1 MKSDIA
7 DLKNTGGRAAGT
19 LTAAA
24 FLREFVEHDAVDSS
38 RHRRHRVSRER
49 VGVASE
55 GSDGHAGAR
64 VRRPGRIARAQAA
77 PTKASPNGATDRRAH
92 GVKAARN
99 GRESARPYEPEKNP
113 AIRRLTAGAIKRR
126 KGKTIFP
133 IATAYD
139 APFGQFVERAGIDV
153 ILVGDSVGNVVLG
166 FDETTP
172 VTLENMIYHT
182 QAVARGT
189 TRAHIMADMP
199 FGSYQVSN
207 EDALRSAIALVKEGG
222 ACSVKLEGGR
232 DQAERIRAITGAGI
246 PVVGHIGVTP
256 QTAGLGPGFKMR
268 THRDR
273 LIDDARSVETAGA
286 YAIVLE
292 VVDYEISREIT
303 EMLSIPTIGIGSG
316 PHCDSQVL
324 VLHDILG
331 MYPHSPS
338 FAKRY
343 AEVGELATQAL
354 QDYAREVSE
363 RIFPAKEPRARDG
376 GRLRRTVPPCWH
388 STRVNAAR
396 MLETNDPSDPLVIAL
411 RAFERVLLAS
421 DATPRARR
429 RGAEGSRAL
438 QRAQGHPWPTDP
450 PAPATVIP
458 LRPRR
463 R

>member
-1 MKSDIA
+1 MA
-7 DLKNTGGRAAGT
+7 D
-19 LTAAA
+19 
-24 FLREFVEHDAVDSS
+24 
-38 RHRRHRVSRER
+38 
-49 VGVASE
+49 
-55 GSDGHAGAR
+55 
-64 VRRPGRIARAQAA
+64 
-77 PTKASPNGATDRRAH
+77 
-92 GVKAARN
+92 N
-99 GRESARPYEPEKNP
+99 GRSMRKESARPYEPEKNP
-113 AIRRLTAGAIKRR
+113 AIRRVTAGAIKRR
-126 KGKTIFP
+126 KSKLHFP

-139 APFGQFVERAGIDV
+139 APFGQFVEAAGIDI

-172 VTLENMIYHT
+172 VTLESIIYHT
-182 QAVARGT
+182 QAVTRGT

-207 EDALRSAIALVKEGG
+207 EDALRSAIRLVKEGG

-273 LIDDARSVETAGA
+273 LIDDARSVEVAGA

-303 EMLSIPTIGIGSG
+303 ELLSIPTIGIGSG
-316 PHCDSQVL
+316 PHCDAQVL

-343 AEVGELATQAL
+343 SEMGNLATKAL
-354 QDYAREVSE
+354 QTYAQEV
-363 RIFPAKEPRARDG
+363 RDG
-376 GRLRRTVPPCWH
+376 VFPP
-388 STRVNAAR
+388 SLQPA
-396 MLETNDPSDPLVIAL
+396 
-411 RAFERVLLAS
+411 ERV
-421 DATPRARR
+421 P
-429 RGAEGSRAL
+429 
-438 QRAQGHPWPTDP
+438 
-450 PAPATVIP
+450 
-458 LRPRR
+458 
-463 R
+463 

>member
-1 MKSDIA
+1 MTKV
-7 DLKNTGGRAAGT
+7 RA
-19 LTAAA
+19 
-24 FLREFVEHDAVDSS
+24 VSC
-38 RHRRHRVSRER
+38 RRQRCEVFRAEGVS
-49 VGVASE
+49 G
-55 GSDGHAGAR
+55 
-64 VRRPGRIARAQAA
+64 
-77 PTKASPNGATDRRAH
+77 
-92 GVKAARN
+92 
-99 GRESARPYEPEKNP
+99 ESARPYEPEKNP

-126 KGKTIFP
+126 KGKTLFP

-172 VTLENMIYHT
+172 VTLESILYHT
-182 QAVARGT
+182 QAVVRGT

-207 EDALRSAIALVKEGG
+207 EDALRSAIRLVKEGG

-232 DQAERIRAITGAGI
+232 DQTDRIRAITGAGI

-273 LIDDARSVETAGA
+273 LIDDARSVEAAGA

-303 EMLSIPTIGIGSG
+303 EMLSIPTIGIGAG

-343 AEVGELATQAL
+343 AEIGELATQAL
-354 QDYAREVSE
+354 ESYAQEVRE
-363 RIFPAKEPRARDG
+363 RIFPP
-376 GRLRRTVPPCWH
+376 
-388 STRVNAAR
+388 
-396 MLETNDPSDPLVIAL
+396 
-411 RAFERVLLAS
+411 
-421 DATPRARR
+421 
-429 RGAEGSRAL
+429 
-438 QRAQGHPWPTDP
+438 
-450 PAPATVIP
+450 
-458 LRPRR
+458 
-463 R
+463 

>member
-1 MKSDIA
+1 
-7 DLKNTGGRAAGT
+7 
-19 LTAAA
+19 
-24 FLREFVEHDAVDSS
+24 
-38 RHRRHRVSRER
+38 
-49 VGVASE
+49 
-55 GSDGHAGAR
+55 
-64 VRRPGRIARAQAA
+64 
-77 PTKASPNGATDRRAH
+77 
-92 GVKAARN
+92 VKTHLVKARN
-99 GRESARPYEPEKNP
+99 GIESARPYEPEKNP

-126 KGKTIFP
+126 KGKTLFP

-139 APFGQFVERAGIDV
+139 APFGQFVEQAGIDV

-172 VTLENMIYHT
+172 VTVENIIYHA
-182 QAVARGT
+182 QAVVRGT

-207 EDALRSAIALVKEGG
+207 EEALRNAIRFVKEGG

-232 DQAERIRAITGAGI
+232 DQTERIRAITGAGI

-273 LIDDARSVETAGA
+273 LIDDARAVEAAGA

-292 VVDYEISREIT
+292 VVDFEISREIT

-343 AEVGELATQAL
+343 AEIGSLATEAL
-354 QDYAREVSE
+354 QAFARDVRE
-363 RIFPAKEPRARDG
+363 RAFPRAD
-376 GRLRRTVPPCWH
+376 
-388 STRVNAAR
+388 
-396 MLETNDPSDPLVIAL
+396 
-411 RAFERVLLAS
+411 
-421 DATPRARR
+421 
-429 RGAEGSRAL
+429 
-438 QRAQGHPWPTDP
+438 
-450 PAPATVIP
+450 
-458 LRPRR
+458 
-463 R
+463 

>member
-1 MKSDIA
+1 MRRS
-7 DLKNTGGRAAGT
+7 
-19 LTAAA
+19 
-24 FLREFVEHDAVDSS
+24 VSS
-38 RHRRHRVSRER
+38 SKH
-49 VGVASE
+49 
-55 GSDGHAGAR
+55 
-64 VRRPGRIARAQAA
+64 
-77 PTKASPNGATDRRAH
+77 
-92 GVKAARN
+92 
-99 GRESARPYEPEKNP
+99 
-113 AIRRLTAGAIKRR
+113 
-126 KGKTIFP
+126 
-133 IATAYD
+133 
-139 APFGQFVERAGIDV
+139 AGIDV

-172 VTLENMIYHT
+172 VTLDRIIYHT
-182 QAVARGT
+182 QAVVRGT

-207 EDALRSAIALVKEGG
+207 EDALRSAIRFVKEGG

-273 LIDDARSVETAGA
+273 LIDDARAVEAAGA

-343 AEVGELATQAL
+343 AEVGQHSRRRRCEAYA
-354 QDYAREVSE
+354 QDVRD
-363 RIFPAKEPRARDG
+363 RTFPALDSKCPPAG
-376 GRLRRTVPPCWH
+376 TLR
-388 STRVNAAR
+388 
-396 MLETNDPSDPLVIAL
+396 
-411 RAFERVLLAS
+411 LLAS
-421 DATPRARR
+421 
-429 RGAEGSRAL
+429 
-438 QRAQGHPWPTDP
+438 GHVTKPTIGP
-450 PAPATVIP
+450 T
-458 LRPRR
+458 R
-463 R
+463 